1 MSISNAV
8 LSAGFANPVTDSQAA
23 FRAILDALAE
33 PGAIRALAGVAG
45 APEPLSAVAAAA
57 ALTLCDADTPVWLG
71 QGLAASSS
79 VKGWFAFH
87 CGSPL
92 VTEPSEAAFA
102 FCHTPEILPALE
114 MFAQGTQEYPDRSAT
129 LILQVASFEGGE
141 RLALSGPGIPGSRE
155 IAPMPMPKR
164 FPEQWRQNHGR
175 FPRGL
180 DVVLAGPQGV
190 CGLPRTTRI
199 AMEG

>member
-1 MSISNAV
+1 MAIADAV
-8 LSAGFANPVTDSQAA
+8 LSSGFSDPVIDSQGT

-33 PGAIRALAGVAG
+33 PGTLRTVAGIAG
-45 APEPLSAVAAAA
+45 APEPLSPTAAAV

-79 VKGWFAFH
+79 VRGWFAFH
-87 CGSPL
+87 CGSPI
-92 VTEPSEAAFA
+92 VAEPSEAAFA

-129 LILQVASFEGGE
+129 LILQVAAFEGGE
-141 RLALSGPGIPGSRE
+141 RLELSGPGIPGSRE
-155 IAPMPMPKR
+155 VAPTPMPKR
-164 FPEQWRQNHGR
+164 FSEQWRQNQTR

-180 DVVLAGPQGV
+180 DLVLAGPHGI
-190 CGLPRTTRI
+190 CGLPRTARV